1 MSRVAEI
8 RRRLASVTP
17 EDRDARGRPL
27 LYAYGSRW
35 LLALSGASTRTLER
49 ARAGRDL
56 GDPVE
61 AVAWALEQRGHRDL
75 AAQIRAAL
83 VPVEEK

>member
-1 MSRVAEI
+1 MPEL

-17 EDRDARGRPL
+17 EDIEARGRPL

-35 LLALSGASTRTLER
+35 LLAVSGASLRTLER
-49 ARAGRDL
+49 ARAAVDL

-61 AVAWALEQRGHRDL
+61 AVAWLLEQRGRSDL
-75 AAQIRAAL
+75 ADAVRAAL
-83 VPVEEK
+83 EKKVTQAG